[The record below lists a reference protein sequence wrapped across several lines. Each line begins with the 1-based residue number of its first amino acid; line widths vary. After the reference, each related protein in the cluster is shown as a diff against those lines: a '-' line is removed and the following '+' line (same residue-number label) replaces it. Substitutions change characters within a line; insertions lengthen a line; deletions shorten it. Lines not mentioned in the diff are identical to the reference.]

1 MTVLFNKRIVVT
13 RAAHQAAA
21 LEDVIRRRG
30 AVPVPYPCI
39 AIAPPQDPS
48 ALDAGLAALDEFDWL
63 LLTSAN
69 AVRMVSER
77 LSRLKLHP
85 DWTKIKVA
93 AVGPKTGA
101 ELRARL
107 AAADFMPTAFTAECL
122 ANSLPL
128 TVGSRL
134 FLPQSALADETVA
147 GILRTRGAK
156 VSTAVAYHTVIG
168 GGGADV
174 PAMIRRNEIDALTFT
189 SPSAL
194 NYFARR
200 SRLERMPN
208 LPAVCIG
215 PSTARRAAEVGFQ
228 QAIVPQEYSLRGMM
242 DALADYYSAA
252 SKSAF

>member
-21 LEDVIRRRG
+21 LEQVIRRRG
-30 AVPVPYPCI
+30 AVPVSYPCI
-39 AIAPPQDPS
+39 AIAPPKDTA
-48 ALDAGLAALDEFDWL
+48 ALDACLAALDEFDWL

-69 AVRMVSER
+69 AVRMVADR

-85 DWTKIKVA
+85 DWTRIKIA
-93 AVGPKTGA
+93 AVGPQTGA

-107 AAADFMPTAFTAECL
+107 AAADFMPTTFTAECL

-128 TVGSRL
+128 TIGSRL

-147 GILRTRGAK
+147 GILRARGAE
-156 VSTAVAYHTVIG
+156 VSTAVAYHTVMG
-168 GGGADV
+168 RGGADV
-174 PAMIRRNEIDALTFT
+174 PGMIRRHEIDALTFT

-194 NYFARR
+194 NYFAQR

-215 PSTARRAAEVGFQ
+215 PSTARRAAAAGFR
-228 QAIVPQEYSLRGMM
+228 QAIVPREYSLRGMM
-242 DALADYYSAA
+242 DALADYYA
-252 SKSAF
+252 SPPKPAF